1 MLATANT
8 LLAGSL
14 FRQVMPA
21 RQQPAPVRD
30 IQQAARNANQRWPE
44 LAGMVDAAVVL
55 VEDSCL
61 YELAGEP
68 TALAICRKACPEGG
82 ATGRGSLVSQTATG
96 LGCTCDAWP
105 PAKKAGP
112 GDGLYCPD
120 ILAVLLQI
128 YLDRPLRQAEQSP
141 AAQGKLP
148 LPYSPETLWK
158 KALHE
163 LQYQM
168 TKATFTSWLTGT
180 RVIPE
185 ACCADLLTVA
195 VRSWYAQEW
204 LTHRLQPVINR
215 AVAGIAGYDLN
226 VCFVVTPMRS
236 DLLRTKETSL

>member
-1 MLATANT
+1 MLATVNSH
-8 LLAGSL
+8 LADSL
-14 FRQVMPA
+14 FRQVLPV
-21 RQQPAPVRD
+21 RQQPGPVRD
-30 IQQAARNANQRWPE
+30 IQQAVRNAKRRWPE

-120 ILAVLLQI
+120 ILAALLQI
-128 YLDRPLRQAEQSP
+128 YLDRPFR
-141 AAQGKLP
+141 P

-215 AVAGIAGYDLN
+215 AVTGIAGYDLD

-236 DLLRTKETSL
+236 ELLRIKETSS